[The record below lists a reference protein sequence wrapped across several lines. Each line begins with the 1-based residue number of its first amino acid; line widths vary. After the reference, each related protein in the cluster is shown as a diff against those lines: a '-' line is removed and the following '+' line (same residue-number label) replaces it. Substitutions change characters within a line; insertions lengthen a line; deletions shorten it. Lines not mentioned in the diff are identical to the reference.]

1 MDFRGPER
9 SFEEADRRYA
19 ELKRLHEA
27 GEITEEEFD
36 EHLKRSMV
44 QDEGGRWWSKSRK
57 SGEWHYNDGNAWV
70 PGTPPDRQQS
80 ISGHKRGRPD
90 VQHDYAPEPT
100 VRSTEARAKVWLG
113 LGIACAVITVPGF
126 MILLNTFLTLLARPA
141 LEGGPLLGGGNILI
155 VFLQLVV
162 GSLGVYFSLLAIR
175 AGRPMG
181 KHTNTI
187 NGMGLLTALLVL
199 LVVFVQN
206 TSSEKASSEKASPTT
221 DTVVPDLRGKTVSEA
236 AQMVGTDY
244 VLEVG
249 TVWGKDLTDPD
260 NEPKGTIVSQ
270 VPYPSHG
277 ERETPRGSVITVS
290 LSGGQDD
297 VVVPEVTGLSVLQA
311 AKILLDAGLDPSAF
325 NVRFDQNGTPVAATN
340 PGDKEDVSQRT
351 VTEATLAESSLP
363 AAGSKTEPGDLV
375 FLSYS

>member
-27 GEITEEEFD
+27 GEITQEEFD
-36 EHLKRSMV
+36 EQLKRSMV

-57 SGEWHYNDGNAWV
+57 SGEWHYNDGNAWI

-100 VRSTEARAKVWLG
+100 VRSTEVRAKVWLG
-113 LGIACAVITVPGF
+113 LGIACAVITVPGY
-126 MILLNTFLTLLARPA
+126 MILLNTFLSLLARPA

-162 GSLGVYFSLLAIR
+162 GSLGVLFSLLAIR

-244 VLEVG
+244 VLEVE

-270 VPYPSHG
+270 DPYPSHG

-311 AKILLDAGLDPSAF
+311 AKILLDAGLKPYVF
-325 NVRFDQNGTPVAATN
+325 KVRFDQNGTPVAATN

-363 AAGSKTEPGDLV
+363 AAGSKTEPGDIV

>member
-113 LGIACAVITVPGF
+113 LGIACAVITVPGY
-126 MILLNTFLTLLARPA
+126 MILLNTFLSLLARPA

-162 GSLGVYFSLLAIR
+162 GSLGVLFSLLAIR

-221 DTVVPDLRGKTVSEA
+221 DTVVPDLRGKIVSEA

-270 VPYPSHG
+270 DPYPSHG

-311 AKILLDAGLDPSAF
+311 AKILLDAGLKPYVF
-325 NVRFDQNGTPVAATN
+325 KVRFDQNGTPVAATN

>member
-1 MDFRGPER
+1 M
-9 SFEEADRRYA
+9 
-19 ELKRLHEA
+19 
-27 GEITEEEFD
+27 
-36 EHLKRSMV
+36 
-44 QDEGGRWWSKSRK
+44 
-57 SGEWHYNDGNAWV
+57 
-70 PGTPPDRQQS
+70 
-80 ISGHKRGRPD
+80 
-90 VQHDYAPEPT
+90 
-100 VRSTEARAKVWLG
+100 
-113 LGIACAVITVPGF
+113 
-126 MILLNTFLTLLARPA
+126 
-141 LEGGPLLGGGNILI
+141 GGGNILI

-162 GSLGVYFSLLAIR
+162 GSLGVFFSLLAIR

-181 KHTNTI
+181 KLTNTI

-206 TSSEKASSEKASPTT
+206 TSSEKASSEKASSEKASSEKASPTT
-221 DTVVPDLRGKTVSEA
+221 DTVVPDLTGKTVSEA

-244 VLEVG
+244 VLEVE

-270 VPYPSHG
+270 DPYPSHG
-277 ERETPRGSVITVS
+277 ERETPRGSVITVI

-311 AKILLDAGLDPSAF
+311 AKILLDAGLKPYVF
-325 NVRFDQNGTPVAATN
+325 KVRFDQNGTPVAATN

-351 VTEATLAESSLP
+351 VTEATLAGSSLP